1 MQLVLNFPVASHGVG
16 QEFSI
21 RRQAARVEASLHT
34 DGDYTPQFLLKHMGK
49 DLRLALASAGTA
61 PLPQTQALMKP
72 YQTAIERGLGD
83 DNFAD
88 LRVNRQAQ
96 RLSPNSFC
104 WRETPKIAYSGR
116 VRLRIL
122 DKYLLREFAW
132 PLIYSFDAFLLLF
145 VVHDLLE
152 NLSEFLRQHARIGMI
167 LRYYLI
173 VLPEPIVFIL
183 PLAVLLGVLF
193 CLSMLGRHNELLA
206 MRASGVSIW
215 RLGLPFFVVGAIAS
229 AAAFGVSE
237 KFVPQSRERAESLQR
252 QMRGLP
258 AVLKR
263 QNFFFSNSQDR
274 RDWYAREFD
283 PEQNVMED
291 VAFYVRTSDGK
302 PVMDMFARRAVW
314 TEKRWRFEDARL
326 VQPPAADVYVAA
338 TNFPFITETPKR
350 LIMESKHYQEMTS
363 TELRRFARSLRYTGR
378 ASQQAPYLVEMHGRY
393 AMPLTCLI
401 VIVLGVPLGMQVSR
415 RGPMMGVG
423 LALVSVVAFFI
434 LTRLSL
440 QLGHG
445 GRVPPVMA
453 AWLPNAIFGTIGA
466 ILLWRAR

>member
-1 MQLVLNFPVASHGVG
+1 M
-16 QEFSI
+16 
-21 RRQAARVEASLHT
+21 
-34 DGDYTPQFLLKHMGK
+34 
-49 DLRLALASAGTA
+49 
-61 PLPQTQALMKP
+61 
-72 YQTAIERGLGD
+72 
-83 DNFAD
+83 
-88 LRVNRQAQ
+88 
-96 RLSPNSFC
+96 
-104 WRETPKIAYSGR
+104 
-116 VRLRIL
+116 RLRIL

-152 NLSEFLRQHARIGMI
+152 NLGEFLRQHARIGMI

-215 RLGLPFFVVGAIAS
+215 RLGLPFFVAGAIAS
-229 AAAFGVSE
+229 AASFGVSE
-237 KFVPQSRERAESLQR
+237 SFVPQSRERAESLKR
-252 QMRGLP
+252 QMRGQP
-258 AVLKR
+258 ATLKR
-263 QNFFFSNSQDR
+263 QNFFFSNPQQH

-291 VAFYVRTSDGK
+291 VAFYLRTADGK
-302 PVMDMFARRAVW
+302 PLMDVFARRAVW
-314 TEKRWRFEDARL
+314 TGDQWRFEDARI
-326 VQPPAADVYVAA
+326 VHPPAPDVFVAA
-338 TNFPFITETPKR
+338 TNFPSVNEPPKR
-350 LIMESKHYQEMTS
+350 LVMESKFYQEMTS
-363 TELRRFARSLRYTGR
+363 TELRRFARTLWRSGR

-423 LALVSVVAFFI
+423 MALLLVIAFFI
-434 LTRLSL
+434 VMRLSL

-445 GRVPPVMA
+445 GRVPPVVA
-453 AWLPNAIFGTIGA
+453 AWLPNISFGAIGA
-466 ILLWRAR
+466 VLLWRAR